1 VQPQG
6 YSLTL
11 GKYQFERQVSSAW
24 SRAAILALMGC
35 LLIPRGVELQF
46 GTIMVDSSR
55 ILLALFGL
63 MAAHQVLSGTV
74 QLRATAADLLM
85 ALHVGIIALSAVYH
99 GGLGEGLE
107 TAAAVLVDMGLAY
120 FAARVF
126 IRNLTCYRYYVRVVL
141 AIAVI
146 SAIFGLTEMVTGYS
160 FIRALY
166 HMFFPKVAYVH
177 LTAKR
182 LSLYRATATFRADI
196 LFGLYCMTA
205 FALAVYVKHYH
216 LRMRRGFYNVCLAL
230 CALGVFASLSSGP
243 WLGLALCVFCL
254 AYGRIM
260 KNIPQRWYVLGFGVA
275 LAFLLV
281 SFASNRGPIK
291 LIINYLT
298 LSPQTGYIRLAMWES
313 VFALIPDYW
322 LLGWGWTAEWPRAV
336 EWYHWSSIDSFYA
349 VLLVRSG
356 IFAVLTIV
364 GFLAYSWYRAGN
376 AARHGRFL
384 ADETR
389 GWILGTVCLALTA
402 ITVDIFGNLIFATYF
417 LLGAGQTLLVKRESM
432 PHSAPKDSI

>member
-1 VQPQG
+1 
-6 YSLTL
+6 LTL

-146 SAIFGLTEMVTGYS
+146 SAIFGLTEMITGYS